1 MKILRYA
8 IAAAIL
14 LIFAVTILTYP
25 QLPDP
30 IAAHWNAAGEAD
42 GTMSK
47 FWGLAL
53 IPALSLGLT
62 ALFFVLPRIDP
73 LRKNYEAFRS
83 YYEGMI
89 LVFQGYMLVIQLLIV
104 FWNLGYQISP
114 NTVFPP
120 LIGVLFIYIGFMIEH
135 AEQNWFV
142 GIRTPWTL
150 SSATVWKKTHELGGK
165 LFKIAGIVA
174 LAGLLVPQYAIW
186 FVLVPG
192 LAVGL
197 INVGYSYLVYRRET
211 NLS

>member
-8 IAAAIL
+8 IAAVIL

-89 LVFQGYMLVIQLLIV
+89 LVFQGYMLVIQLLIIV
-104 FWNLGYQISP
+104 WNLGYRISP

-165 LFKIAGIVA
+165 LFKIAGIIA

-192 LAVGL
+192 LSVG
-197 INVGYSYLVYRRET
+197 IVTVVYSYLIYRRET
-211 NLS
+211 SLS

>member
-8 IAAAIL
+8 IAALIL
-14 LIFAVTILTYP
+14 LIFAVTVLTYP

-30 IAAHWNAAGEAD
+30 IVAHWNAAGEAD
-42 GTMSK
+42 GHMSK
-47 FWGLAL
+47 FWGMAL

-62 ALFFVLPRIDP
+62 ALFFAPPSIDP

-89 LVFQGYMLVIQLLIV
+89 LVFQGYMLVVQLLIIV
-104 FWNLGYQISP
+104 WNLGYRISP
-114 NTVFPP
+114 NIVFPP
-120 LIGVLFIYIGFMIEH
+120 LIGVLFIYLGFLIEH

-150 SSATVWKKTHELGGK
+150 SSATVWKKTHEVGGK

-186 FVLVPG
+186 FILVPV
-192 LAVGL
+192 LAAGIVPV
-197 INVGYSYLVYRRET
+197 IYSYLIYRKENSIR
-211 NLS
+211 

>member
-8 IAAAIL
+8 IAAVIL
-14 LIFAVTILTYP
+14 LTFAVTVLTYP

-30 IAAHWNAAGEAD
+30 IVAHWNAAGEAD
-42 GTMSK
+42 GTMPK

-73 LRKNYEAFRS
+73 LRKNYEAFRT

-89 LVFQGYMLVIQLLIV
+89 LVFLGYMLVIQLLIIV
-104 FWNLGYQISP
+104 WNLGYRISP

-150 SSATVWKKTHELGGK
+150 SSATVWKKTHELAGK

-174 LAGLLVPQYAIW
+174 FAGLLVPQYAIW
-186 FVLVPG
+186 FVLVPC
-192 LAVGL
+192 LSVR
-197 INVGYSYLVYRRET
+197 IFTVIYSYLIYRRET
-211 NLS
+211 SLS